1 MQNQIS
7 SLAAVPLYQ
16 AITDFWMARAA
27 LPSEQPAPRSNS
39 PTKHVEAGAEA
50 DKVGP
55 LQMQCI
61 KRRECADVS
70 VSVLVRRAWRFPW
83 RGVSRGSAWT
93 RPEST

>member
-1 MQNQIS
+1 MVLVGPVAHAPANVQEVEMQNQVS

-27 LPSEQPAPRSNS
+27 LPSTTAEQPAPRSNS

-55 LQMQCI
+55 LQMQC
-61 KRRECADVS
+61 A
-70 VSVLVRRAWRFPW
+70 
-83 RGVSRGSAWT
+83 
-93 RPEST
+93 